1 MSYHPRPRRGGLGV
15 LDGIMLG
22 LGSVIGAGLFVATGL
37 AVRQAGPAVL
47 LAFAIGGV
55 ALVGVLTGLAEMA
68 ASNPAPGGLRTYARE
83 SFGPWL
89 GFVIGWMYW
98 SSGVLT
104 MSSEVTAAA
113 LIAHAW
119 FVHAPL
125 WALSLFFSA
134 VITAINFMDTRG
146 FGKVEDGLA
155 VIKVAALAAF
165 ILTGA
170 YFLTRGG
177 GAGLQAIRAE
187 GVGLAR
193 FFPTGLRGLGASM
206 LMVMFAY
213 AGVQVVAMAA
223 PETKD
228 PPRTVPRL
236 IGGLILS
243 VLTLY
248 LLAFTVL
255 LLVIPWREL
264 VPGASPFVQALQRLG
279 LHGVGGVFALVV
291 LTAALSSLNSA
302 LFGVSRMLRSL
313 AHDGEAPRA
322 FVRET
327 TAGVPLWSVAAS
339 GLVLALAALVAY
351 RLPHQ
356 AYVLITS
363 AGGFIAMFNWTVISL
378 THVRY
383 RSVLLRRRSGGLV
396 YRAWGYPY
404 LSLLTAAIAVGV
416 LLTTPLVPGQ
426 LPGLLVGIVQFGLVN
441 VVYFLAVRPRGRRR

>member
-1 MSYHPRPRRGGLGV
+1 M

-22 LGSVIGAGLFVATGL
+22 LGSVVGAGLFVATGL

-68 ASNPAPGGLRTYARE
+68 ATNPATGGLRTYARE
-83 SFGPWL
+83 AFGPWL

-104 MSSEVTAAA
+104 MSSEVTAAS
-113 LIAHAW
+113 LIAHLW
-119 FVHAPL
+119 FPHTPL
-125 WALSLFFSA
+125 WTLSIFFSII
-134 VITAINFMDTRG
+134 ITAVNFMDTRG

-155 VIKVAALAAF
+155 VVKVAALVAF
-165 ILTGA
+165 TLIGA
-170 YFLTRGG
+170 YFLTRGA
-177 GAGLQAIRAE
+177 GAGLRAIAAE
-187 GVGLAR
+187 GPGLAR

-223 PETKD
+223 PETRD

-236 IGGLILS
+236 IRGLIIT
-243 VLTLY
+243 VLVLY
-248 LLAFTVL
+248 FSAFTVL

-264 VPGASPFVQALQRLG
+264 TPGVSPFVQALQRLG
-279 LHGVGGVFALVV
+279 LLRIDGVFALVI

-302 LFGVSRMLRSL
+302 LFSVSRMLRAL
-313 AHDGEAPRA
+313 ALDGEAPRA
-322 FVRET
+322 FAHESKF
-327 TAGVPLWSVAAS
+327 GVPTWSTAAS
-339 GLVLALAALVAY
+339 GVVLALAALVAY
-351 RLPHQ
+351 ALPHQ

-363 AGGFIAMFNWTVISL
+363 ASGFIAMFNWTVIAL

-383 RSVLLRRRSGGLV
+383 RPVLLRQKSGGLV

-426 LPGLLVGIVQFGLVN
+426 LPGLIVGTVQFGLVN
-441 VVYFLAVRPRGRRR
+441 AVYFLFIRNRHRPS